1 MSVNFCKFLGTMAC
15 HRPLLSLCRVM
26 GRLAPLTTTSLT
38 RSHTTQQLPQHLHV
52 TNASASSL
60 YSATGAEKDATMHL
74 DFAGGQSQATARTE
88 TAVHGQMLP
97 LAIAAAGAKA
107 QKAAN
112 ATSPASAQAAAVAA
126 GASTEFQVITSPFV
140 VTLADGV
147 YTFALYAIDEVGN
160 AGSTSEY
167 RVVVGSG
174 AFAPQPPSPPLAEP
188 PPPGKSSQQAM
199 PKLST
204 RGVVQAAMAVTAC
217 VAAALA
223 ANSL

>member
-1 MSVNFCKFLGTMAC
+1 MAC

-52 TNASASSL
+52 THASASSL
-60 YSATGAEKDATMHL
+60 YSATAAEMHAIAHL
-74 DFAGGQSQATARTE
+74 DSAGRQSQLTARTD
-88 TAVHGQMLP
+88 TAVRGQMLP

-112 ATSPASAQAAAVAA
+112 ATSRASAQLAAEAA
-126 GASTEFQVITSPFV
+126 GASTEFQVITSPYV

-174 AFAPQPPSPPLAEP
+174 AFAPQPPSPPLAPP
-188 PPPGKSSQQAM
+188 PPPGKSSQHAAPQRNI
-199 PKLST
+199 KH
-204 RGVVQAAMAVTAC
+204 GVQAAVAVAAC
-217 VAAALA
+217 VAAAFA
-223 ANSL
+223 ANGL

>member
-1 MSVNFCKFLGTMAC
+1 M
-15 HRPLLSLCRVM
+15 PLLSLCRVM

-38 RSHTTQQLPQHLHV
+38 RSHTRQQLLKHWHV

-60 YSATGAEKDATMHL
+60 YSATAAEKDAIMHL
-74 DFAGGQSQATARTE
+74 DSAGGQLQLTARTD
-88 TAVHGQMLP
+88 TAGRGQMLP

-107 QKAAN
+107 QKAVN
-112 ATSPASAQAAAVAA
+112 ATSPVNARSAAIAA

-147 YTFALYAIDEVGN
+147 YTFALYAIDEAGN

-174 AFAPQPPSPPLAEP
+174 AFAPQPPSPPLAPP

-199 PKLST
+199 PQRSIKH
-204 RGVVQAAMAVTAC
+204 GVQAAVAVAAC
-217 VAAALA
+217 VAAAFA
-223 ANSL
+223 ANGL

>member
-1 MSVNFCKFLGTMAC
+1 
-15 HRPLLSLCRVM
+15 M

-38 RSHTTQQLPQHLHV
+38 RSHTTQPLPQHLHV

-60 YSATGAEKDATMHL
+60 YSATAAEKDANMHL
-74 DFAGGQSQATARTE
+74 ESAAGPSQSTARTD
-88 TAVHGQMLP
+88 TAVRGQMLP
-97 LAIAAAGAKA
+97 LAVAAAGAQA
-107 QKAAN
+107 QKAVN
-112 ATSPASAQAAAVAA
+112 ATLPASAQSAAVAA

-174 AFAPQPPSPPLAEP
+174 AFAPQPPSPPLAQP
-188 PPPGKSSQQAM
+188 PPPGRSSQQATQT
-199 PKLST
+199 LSIQA
-204 RGVVQAAMAVTAC
+204 VVRAAAAVTAC
-217 VAAALA
+217 TAAALA
-223 ANSL
+223 VHGL